1 MRGLKLLRECLAV
14 AIVIVLVLFPQCIT
28 AADIRPVAIRW
39 AEDIEVDVD
48 HMRKS
53 LKREQERLRQGVQS
67 KDAKSMKIE

>member
-28 AADIRPVAIRW
+28 AADIRPVGIRW
-39 AEDIEVDVD
+39 AKDIKIDVN

-53 LKREQERLRQGVQS
+53 LKREQERLRQSVQS
-67 KDAKSMKIE
+67 KDAEAMEIE